1 MLLVIIVV
9 LIFIELWVTSSV
21 FLHFSAWVIGASVLF
36 LVVFRRKIPCM
47 VSLFHTVKGD
57 EFNHRVLAKISGL
70 QEIRIEFSRSAVDIS
85 FRTDVRQ
92 SALDAPMSAH
102 QSCTK
107 THGLLM
113 RVVRAARKVECGPGL
128 QSNILGLHVHR
139 CAKCA
144 RTIGRSAHTAL
155 HLNASKARSEVAHVY
170 PIELATFGIVQRNAV
185 GCNVD
190 AACIGTTNAQSGV
203 SHAVSGI
210 ASGNHRG
217 HSCEQERDVA
227 PSIKTLNLLLCNVGK
242 GHWRFLRC
250 TRGHHLH
257 ILQLVTAKRIEH
269 FMFGIGCISHC
280 NTCECCNQGH
290 CFFHFPFE

>member
-9 LIFIELWVTSSV
+9 LIFIELWVTSSI
-21 FLHFSAWVIGASVLF
+21 FLHFSTRVIGASVLF

-47 VSLFHTVKGD
+47 ISLFHTVKGD
-57 EFNHRVLAKISGL
+57 EFNHRVLAKISSL
-70 QEIRIEFSRSAVDIS
+70 QEIRIEFSRSTVDIS

-92 SALDAPMSAH
+92 SALNAPMSAH
-102 QSCTK
+102 QACTEA
-107 THGLLM
+107 HRLFM
-113 RVVRAARKVECGPGL
+113 REIRATCEVESSPRL
-128 QSNILGLHVHR
+128 QPNIFGLHVHR
-139 CAKCA
+139 STKCA
-144 RTIGRSAHTAL
+144 SAISRCANTTL
-155 HLNASKARSEVAHVY
+155 HLDASKARSEVAHVY

-185 GCNVD
+185 GGNVNT
-190 AACIGTTNAQSGV
+190 ASIGATNAQSGV

-217 HSCEQERDVA
+217 HSCEQKRDVA